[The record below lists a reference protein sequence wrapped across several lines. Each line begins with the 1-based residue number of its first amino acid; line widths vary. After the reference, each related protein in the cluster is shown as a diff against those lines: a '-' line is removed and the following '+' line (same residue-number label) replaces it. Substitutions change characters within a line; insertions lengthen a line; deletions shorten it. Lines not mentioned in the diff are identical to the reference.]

1 MGRAGS
7 VLVTSSL
14 AELPDASVLDPERL
28 KLTARLCYCKRRSK
42 SGTVVGLKP
51 VRFGLLSFHGDSSQE
66 WGADPSFPT
75 APFLLPVRPSVSFDV
90 SERL

>member
-1 MGRAGS
+1 MDDLIFLNAPLHCEI
-7 VLVTSSL
+7 VSSTNKICRRSL
-14 AELPDASVLDPERL
+14 
-28 KLTARLCYCKRRSK
+28 CKRRSK